1 MSNTPP
7 LWKTFLVF
15 LAPTMLSNV
24 LQSLFG
30 TINNIYLGQMIGFD
44 ALAADLIIAGARNIM
59 VIMTLW
65 TRRARCATM
74 P

>member
-1 MSNTPP
+1 M
-7 LWKTFLVF
+7 
-15 LAPTMLSNV
+15 MLSNI

-44 ALAADLIIAGARNIM
+44 ALAAGSDHRWAQNIM
-59 VIMTLW
+59 VIITLW